1 MLIFFDSNAQV
12 TFSITNASSV
22 NANDGQVVASVNPGS
37 GNYTFYWED
46 LSTNLP
52 GYGTTSTTATAY
64 TFFNAPS
71 GTYLLTFIDV
81 GLSTFSNDTIF
92 ISAPG
97 QALPTV
103 PGNFDQDSAST
114 TVPPPSVAA

>member
-1 MLIFFDSNAQV
+1 MINFLYNSSKLRNSFLRLKSFLLMFSVLVFFDSNAQV

-22 NANDGQVVASVNPGS
+22 NVNDGQVVASVNSGS

-52 GYGTTSTTATAY
+52 AYGPTNTTATTD

-71 GTYLLTFIDV
+71 GTYLIYL
-81 GLSTFSNDTIF
+81 L
-92 ISAPG
+92 
-97 QALPTV
+97 LM
-103 PGNFDQDSAST
+103 
-114 TVPPPSVAA
+114 